1 LGLCRSSLYYQPVP
15 EDEENIRLMNLIDQ
29 EFLRYPFFGRRRICQ
44 RLREQGEE
52 VNEKRVRR
60 LMRIMGL
67 EAVYP
72 KPKLS
77 RPVKWSEK
85 YPYLLRGLSINR
97 PDQVW
102 AADITYIR
110 LCKGFGYLVAI
121 MDWYSRCVLSW
132 RLSNSLDVSFCLE
145 ALEAALQSRRPE
157 IFNTDQ
163 GSQFTSADFLGI
175 LRGADIRIS
184 LDGRGR
190 AFDNIM
196 VERLWRSVKYEN
208 VYLSDYGNLREA
220 ENGLGAYFKFYN
232 EVRPHQS
239 LGYKTPR
246 AWYRGVGQP

>member
-1 LGLCRSSLYYQPVP
+1 
-15 EDEENIRLMNLIDQ
+15 MNLIDE
-29 EFLRYPFFGRRRICQ
+29 EFLKYPFFGRRRICR
-44 RLREQGEE
+44 RLREQGEV

-72 KPKLS
+72 KPRLS

-85 YPYLLRGLSINR
+85 YPYLLRGLEINR

-110 LCKGFGYLVAI
+110 LYNGFGYLVAI
-121 MDWYSRCVLSW
+121 MDWFSRCVLSW
-132 RLSNSLDVSFCLE
+132 RLSNSLDVGFCLE
-145 ALEAALQSRRPE
+145 ALGIALKSRRPE
-157 IFNTDQ
+157 IFNTDH
-163 GSQFTSADFLGI
+163 GSQFTSADFLG
-175 LRGADIRIS
+175 LLKGADIRIS

-208 VYLSDYGNLREA
+208 VYLQDYSNLREA

-239 LGYKTPR
+239 LDYKTPLSC
-246 AWYRGVGQP
+246 YQDFGQA

>member
-1 LGLCRSSLYYQPVP
+1 M
-15 EDEENIRLMNLIDQ
+15 MNLIDQ
-29 EFLRYPFFGRRRICQ
+29 EFLQFPFFGRRRICQ
-44 RLREQGEE
+44 RLREHGEE

-60 LMRIMGL
+60 LMRVMGL

-72 KPKLS
+72 KPNLS

-85 YPYLLRGLSINR
+85 YPYLLRGLEINR

-110 LCKGFGYLVAI
+110 LFKGFGYLMAI
-121 MDWYSRCVLSW
+121 MDWFSRCVVSW

-145 ALEAALQSRRPE
+145 ALGSALKGRCPE

-163 GSQFTSADFLGI
+163 GSQFTSADFLGV
-175 LRGADIRIS
+175 LKGAGIRIS

-196 VERLWRSVKYEN
+196 VERLWRSVKYED
-208 VYLSDYGNLREA
+208 VYLRDYRDLREA
-220 ENGLGAYFKFYN
+220 EIGLGAYFKFYN

-239 LGYKTPR
+239 LDYETPL
-246 AWYRGVGQP
+246 AWYHGCGQA